1 MQSVWALVE
10 NRQKDL
16 FDELSDQYETTFTLF
31 GTVNSFVSQETNK
44 TVFIEPFVFSLEKQT
59 PKL

>member
-31 GTVNSFVSQETNK
+31 GTVNSFVSQEMNK
-44 TVFIEPFVFSLEKQT
+44 TVFIEPFVFS
-59 PKL
+59 

>member
-1 MQSVWALVE
+1 MQSVWALVK

-16 FDELSDQYETTFTLF
+16 FDELSDQTTTFTLF

-44 TVFIEPFVFSLEKQT
+44 TVFIEPFVFSLGKQT